1 MTALHRL
8 AALRAPERRM
18 LALALPLVI
27 AVRLL
32 LWILPSPIIV
42 RWVRRV
48 AGGTAGTR
56 MPSAPIVTVIWAIDA
71 VSRRVPG
78 ASCLTQAVAAQLLLH
93 RQGYDSKLC
102 LGVAGT
108 NARFTAHAWVERRG
122 RVLIGGEGATGLT
135 RLPDIAHGRRSAS
148 LVERS

>member
-1 MTALHRL
+1 
-8 AALRAPERRM
+8 M
-18 LALALPLVI
+18 LLQALPLVLV
-27 AVRLL
+27 VRLL

-42 RWVRRV
+42 RWVRRA

-56 MPSAPIVTVIWAIDA
+56 VPSAPMLSVIWAIDA

-102 LGVAGT
+102 LGVGGT
-108 NARFTAHAWVERRG
+108 NGRFTAHAWVERRG
-122 RVLIGGEGATGLT
+122 RVLIGGEGASGLT
-135 RLPDIAHGRRSAS
+135 RLPDIANGPAS
-148 LVERS
+148 LVKR